1 MTQADGHRRGRE
13 DVSRPGGR
21 DAVNDNDL
29 SGTVH
34 GPAVQAGS
42 VHGDIYLAAPAAVP
56 AAIPRQLLPSSPH
69 FTGRDAELAALE
81 LVLDRPGPHLVVLSG
96 PGGVGKSA
104 LATWWAHRVAGRFD
118 AGQLYFDLTAFG
130 ASGPAD
136 PAEVLTCFLRA
147 LAVPPRAV
155 PTTLRDQAALYRSV
169 TAGRAL
175 LVLLDDALSAAQVRA
190 VLPAS
195 PSSLVVVTSR
205 HRLAGL
211 VSDGAHL
218 IDVGTLP
225 ADDAVAL
232 LAATAG
238 RQRVDREPDSAAE
251 LADLCGGLP
260 LALSVAA
267 ARLAARPALSVSRV
281 VAELAGE
288 SGRLGALA
296 VPDGGSVRATFD
308 LSYRS
313 LDPATA
319 ALYRRL
325 AWHPG
330 RDFGPDLA
338 AALAQGAAGLERLLD
353 ANLLQEIDQ
362 DRFRFHVLVRL
373 HARQQADADELG
385 AARLTLLEWCLAAA
399 AAADGILTPYRRR
412 LPYRYAEQPPEVR
425 AFDGRSSALAWLERE
440 RGTLVDAAR
449 VAHDLG
455 RAELAWHLAYTLW
468 PLFFHGK
475 HYRDR
480 LEVDRIGVD
489 AAREWGNTWAEAVML
504 KRLGRVCAV
513 TGDLPAAVRHTG
525 AAIQLYRNIGDEQGH
540 ADAVEGLADIRRDAG
555 DTASAAE
562 LYAEVLVMRRILDNR
577 RSTALTL
584 VSLGSVLTRLGRP
597 DAALALLRE
606 AHESLTLL
614 AHVDPYNEA
623 RAAVA
628 LSAAHLGRDELERA
642 ERIASGAAVR
652 LRELGSEFEFA
663 EALDVLG
670 RIARRRGDT
679 ALAIRHFTLAGTIFE
694 AAGSSRAGQ
703 VRRQLELLTATP

>member
-1 MTQADGHRRGRE
+1 MTQAGGLGAERG
-13 DVSRPGGR
+13 
-21 DAVNDNDL
+21 NDL
-29 SGTVH
+29 SGTIH

-42 VHGDIYLAAPAAVP
+42 IHGDVYLAAPAAVP
-56 AAIPRQLLPSSPH
+56 VSVPRQLLPASPH
-69 FTGRDAELAALE
+69 FTGRAAELAELDLLLE
-81 LVLDRPGPHLVVLSG
+81 RPGPHLVVLSG

-155 PTTLRDQAALYRSV
+155 PTTLRDQAALFRSL
-169 TAGRAL
+169 TAGRDL
-175 LVLLDDALSAAQVRA
+175 LVLLDDAFSAAQVRA

-211 VSDGAHL
+211 VADGAHL
-218 IDVGTLP
+218 IGVGTLP
-225 ADDAVAL
+225 AGDAVAL

-238 RQRVDREPDSAAE
+238 RQRVDREPGSTAE

-267 ARLAARPALSVSRV
+267 ARLAARPALSVGRV

-288 SGRLGALA
+288 PGRLGALA

-313 LDPATA
+313 LDAATA

-338 AALAQGAAGLERLLD
+338 AALAPGGGVERLLD
-353 ANLLQEIDQ
+353 ANLLQEVDQ

-373 HARQQADADELG
+373 HARQQSGADEPA
-385 AARLTLLEWCLAAA
+385 AARLAMLEWCLAAA
-399 AAADGILTPYRRR
+399 GAADGVLTPYRRR
-412 LPYRYAEQPPEVR
+412 LPYRSGAPAVPVP
-425 AFDGRSSALAWLERE
+425 DGRAAALAWLERE
-440 RGTLVDAAR
+440 RGTLVDAVR

-455 RAELAWHLAYTLW
+455 RAELAWHLAYALW
-468 PLFFHGK
+468 PLFLHGK
-475 HYRDR
+475 YYRDR
-480 LEVDRIGVD
+480 LEVDRIGVE
-489 AAREWGNTWAEAVML
+489 AARAWGNSWAEAVML
-504 KRLGRVCAV
+504 KRLGRVSAV
-513 TGDLPAAVRHTG
+513 TGDLPAALRHTG
-525 AAIQLYRNIGDEQGH
+525 AAIELYRGIGDEQGH
-540 ADAVEGLADIRRDAG
+540 ADAVEGLAEIRAEAG
-555 DTASAAE
+555 DTASAIE
-562 LYAEVLVMRRILDNR
+562 VYTEVLAIRRILADH

-584 VSLGSVLTRLGRP
+584 VRLGSVLTGTGRP
-597 DAALALLRE
+597 DEALPLLRE
-606 AHESLTLL
+606 AHDSL
-614 AHVDPYNEA
+614 ADADPHNAA

-628 LSAAHLGRDELERA
+628 LAAAHLGRDEPAQA
-642 ERIASGAAVR
+642 ERIATGAAVR

-663 EALDVLG
+663 AALDVLG

-679 ALAIRHFTLAGTIFE
+679 ALAIRHFTQAGAIFE
-694 AAGSSRAGQ
+694 AAGSRRAGQ
-703 VRRQLELLTATP
+703 VRRQLDLLTAP